1 MKVTINTPTKKYDII
16 IGKLPE
22 ITINNKVG
30 IITNP
35 KVSGL
40 HINYLTNKLKAK
52 ELHIITLPDGEEYKT
67 METVIWAMDRLFDAK
82 FDRNSTLIAFGG
94 GVIGDMTGFMASIFL
109 RGIKFIQIPTTLLS
123 MVDSSV
129 GGKTGVNNKYGK
141 NLIGSFYQPEAVYI
155 DTHFLST
162 LDKREF
168 NAGMAEIIKMAVMFD
183 KKFFEDIKNNRLTL
197 EEMIKRAVELKAMVV
212 NEDEKEKG
220 IRSVLNYGHTF
231 GHVIENLT
239 NYKTYLHGEA
249 VAIGMVMA
257 NELSKELGYL
267 SEKEA
272 EEIKKLLR
280 KYDLPTTYKIKDS
293 EEFYNHFFLDK
304 KTIDNNIKFIIPEKI
319 GKYKIVK
326 NVDKEKVINILR
338 KFEWDYYFYF
348 LSSFLEATKI

>member
-1 MKVTINTPTKKYDII
+1 MKVTVNTPNKTYDILI
-16 IGKLPE
+16 DKLPNIE
-22 ITINNKVG
+22 IDSKVA

-40 HINYLTNKLKAK
+40 HINYLTNRLKAK
-52 ELHIITLPDGEEYKT
+52 ELQIITLPDGEEYKN
-67 METVIWAMDRLFDAK
+67 MDTVMWAMDRLFDAK

-94 GVIGDMTGFMASIFL
+94 GVVGDMTGFMASIFL
-109 RGIKFIQIPTTLLS
+109 RGVKFIQIPTTLLS

-168 NAGMAEIIKMAVMFD
+168 AAGMAEIIKMAVMFD
-183 KKFFEDIKNNRLTL
+183 KKFFEDLKNGNLSL
-197 EEMIKRAVELKAMVV
+197 EETIKRAVELKAQVV
-212 NEDEKEKG
+212 SQDEKEKG

-257 NELSKELGYL
+257 NELSRELGYL

-272 EEIKKLLR
+272 DEIKELL
-280 KYDLPTTYKIKDS
+280 KKHNLPTSFKINNAED
-293 EEFYNHFFLDK
+293 FYNHFFLDK
-304 KTIDNNIKFIIPEKI
+304 KTLDNNIKFIIPEKI
-319 GKYKIVK
+319 GQYKIVK
-326 NVDKEKVINILR
+326 NVDKEKVLNVLR
-338 KFEWDYYFYF
+338 KFE
-348 LSSFLEATKI
+348 

>member
-1 MKVTINTPTKKYDII
+1 MKVKVTTPNKTYDILI
-16 IGKLPE
+16 DKLPE
-22 ITINNKVG
+22 IKIDSKVA

-35 KVSGL
+35 KVAGL

-52 ELHIITLPDGEEYKT
+52 ELHIITLPDGEEYKNFDS
-67 METVIWAMDRLFDAK
+67 VNYALDRLFDAK

-94 GVIGDMTGFMASIFL
+94 GVIGDMTGFIASIFL
-109 RGIKFIQIPTTLLS
+109 RGVKFIQIPTTLLS

-129 GGKTGVNNKYGK
+129 GGKTGINNKYGK

-155 DTHFLST
+155 DTYFLNT

-168 NAGMAEIIKMAVMFD
+168 NAGMAEIIKMAIMFD
-183 KKFFEDIKNNRLTL
+183 KEFFENIKNNKLSL
-197 EEMIKRAVELKAMVV
+197 EEMIKRSVELKAEVV
-212 NEDEKEKG
+212 NQDEKEKG

-257 NELSKELGYL
+257 NRLSNKLGYL
-267 SEKEA
+267 SKE
-272 EEIKKLLR
+272 EENEIKEVLEKNN
-280 KYDLPTTYKIKDS
+280 LPTSFKIKDID
-293 EEFYNHFFLDK
+293 EFYNHFFLDK
-304 KTIDNNIKFIIPEKI
+304 KTTNNEIKFIIPEKI

-326 NVDKEKVINILR
+326 NIDEKIIKEVLKE
-338 KFEWDYYFYF
+338 FQ
-348 LSSFLEATKI
+348 